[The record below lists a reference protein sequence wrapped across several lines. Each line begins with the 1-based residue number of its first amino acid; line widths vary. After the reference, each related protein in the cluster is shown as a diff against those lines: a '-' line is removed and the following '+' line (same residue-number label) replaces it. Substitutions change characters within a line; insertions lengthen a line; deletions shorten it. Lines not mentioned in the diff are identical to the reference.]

1 MNLNVVRRIEDRVPL
16 RRALVS
22 VSDKRHLDELV
33 RGLRAACPDLVFYS
47 TGGTHAVLAEMLGSA
62 ARDHLVSVSD
72 YTGQPEM
79 QGGLVK
85 TLDFKIYLGLLS
97 EPFNRHHEADL
108 ARCGAVRFDLV
119 VVNLYPFI
127 ETVKRPDCTPE
138 VARGHIDIGG
148 PCMLRAAAK
157 NYIRVAC
164 LTDPEDYDE
173 FLREVGRQQGC
184 VSFAF
189 RFHLAQ
195 KAFKHVAEYDQAIA
209 DYLAHQTVEEVR
221 KVYAFG
227 EQEGRD
233 G

>member
-1 MNLNVVRRIEDRVPL
+1 MNLNVVRRIDDRVPI

-22 VSDKRHLDELV
+22 VSDKTNLEFLA
-33 RGLRAACPDLVFYS
+33 RGLLAACPDVVFYS
-47 TGGTHAVLAEMLGSA
+47 TGGTHAALAGLFGLDT
-62 ARDHLVSVSD
+62 RRHLVAVSD

-97 EPFNRHHEADL
+97 EPYNEAHDADL

-119 VVNLYPFI
+119 VVNLYPFVQ
-127 ETVKRPDCTPE
+127 TVQKPGCTPE

-164 LTDPEDYDE
+164 LTDPADYE
-173 FLREVGRQQGC
+173 GFLRETIQNGGA
-184 VSFAF
+184 VSFSLRF
-189 RFHLAQ
+189 RLAQ
-195 KAFKHVAEYDQAIA
+195 KAFEHVAAYDQAIA
-209 DYLAHQTVEEVR
+209 RYLSGLSVEDAR
-221 KVYAFG
+221 RVYTFEESG
-227 EQEGRD
+227 GRD
-233 G
+233 V